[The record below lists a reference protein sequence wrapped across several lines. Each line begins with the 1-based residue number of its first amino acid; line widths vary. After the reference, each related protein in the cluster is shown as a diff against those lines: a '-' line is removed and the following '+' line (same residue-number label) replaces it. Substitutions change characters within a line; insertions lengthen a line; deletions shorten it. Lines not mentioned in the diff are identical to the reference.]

1 MTRRRKSD
9 TTPSNVTITD
19 NCIQIGAAS
28 APFVLRRSNQARRVS
43 LRVDPGLGQVTL
55 VLPRRASEA
64 AGFRFVARNAGWL
77 ARRLAHVA
85 PRTAFADGAEIPL
98 AGRPHRIRH
107 RPGTRGTV
115 WLDGDEIHVA
125 GGVEHLPRRLT
136 DWMKRRARRELSE
149 RALRLAARIGTTV
162 TRVQIRDPR
171 TRWGSCGP
179 DGRLSFSWRLI
190 LAPEM
195 VTDYVVAHEVAHL
208 VHPHHG
214 PAFWRLTEELAA
226 DARAARQ
233 WLRRHGAGL
242 HRYG

>member
-1 MTRRRKSD
+1 MRGRKSD
-9 TTPSNVTITD
+9 TASGDVTIAD
-19 NCIQIGAAS
+19 DRIRIGTTS

-64 AGFRFVARNAGWL
+64 AGFRFVARNADWL

-85 PRTAFADGAEIPL
+85 PRTALVHGAEVPL

-107 RPGTRGTV
+107 RPESRGTV

-125 GGVEHLPRRLT
+125 GGAEHLARRLT
-136 DWMKRRARRELSE
+136 DWLKRRARSELSD
-149 RALRLAARIGTTV
+149 RAMDLAARIGARV

-190 LAPEM
+190 LAPEVVM
-195 VTDYVVAHEVAHL
+195 DYVVAHEVAHL

-214 PAFWRLTEELAA
+214 PTFWRLTEELAT
-226 DARAARQ
+226 DANAARR
-233 WLRRHGAGL
+233 WLRRNGAGL

>member
-1 MTRRRKSD
+1 MRGRKPDAASGD
-9 TTPSNVTITD
+9 VMITD
-19 NCIQIGAAS
+19 NCIRVGATF

-64 AGFRFVARNAGWL
+64 AGLRFIARNAGWL

-85 PRTAFADGAEIPL
+85 PRITFVHGAEVPL
-98 AGRPHRIRH
+98 AGRPYRIRH
-107 RPGTRGTV
+107 RPETRGTV

-125 GGVEHLPRRLT
+125 GGAEHLARRLT
-136 DWMKRRARRELSE
+136 DWMKRRARCELSD
-149 RALRLAARIGTTV
+149 RAIRLAARIGARV

-179 DGRLSFSWRLI
+179 DGRLSFSWRLV
-190 LAPEM
+190 LAPEVVM
-195 VTDYVVAHEVAHL
+195 DYVVAHEVAHL

-214 PAFWRLTEELAA
+214 PAFWRLTEELAT
-226 DARAARQ
+226 DTRAARR
-233 WLRRHGAGL
+233 WLREHGAGL